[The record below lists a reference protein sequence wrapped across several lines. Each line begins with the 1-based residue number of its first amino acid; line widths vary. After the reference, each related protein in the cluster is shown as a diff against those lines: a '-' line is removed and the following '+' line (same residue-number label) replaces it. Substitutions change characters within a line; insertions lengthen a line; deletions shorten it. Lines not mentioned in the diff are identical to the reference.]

1 MNSSDLISALK
12 IRGSF
17 PASNDLFSNSDFLVL
32 LNMQMKTE
40 IVPTM
45 MLLSEDYFLL
55 TKDFTIASGTVYKLP
70 SRSIGSKIRD
80 VQYIDGSGNINHPN
94 RLLEEDQGLGG
105 SGYYIFRNE
114 IRLSDDYTS
123 GTLRI
128 QYFSRPNELVLTTS
142 CGQIS
147 SINTATN
154 EVVVSSL
161 PSTMTTGVLIDFVQ
175 NNNPFDLLDYDEA
188 ITNVVGTTVTFAA
201 LPTDLAVGDWICL
214 AKQSPVPMMPEEMHP
229 LLVQAALVSCL
240 ASKNDKAFDYEAKL
254 LEKQKQDMI
263 RMLDPRVESDSIK
276 FRSGR
281 LTSYFTN
288 RWY

>member
-1 MNSSDLISALK
+1 MNTTELISALK
-12 IRGSF
+12 IRGAF
-17 PASNDLFSNSDFLVL
+17 PTSNDLFSNADFLVL

-55 TKDFTIASGTVYKLP
+55 TKDFTITSGTVYKIP
-70 SRSIGSKIRD
+70 SRAIGTKLRD
-80 VQYIDGSGNINHPN
+80 IQYIDGSSNISHPV
-94 RLLEEDQGLGG
+94 RLLEEDQGSGN

-128 QYFSRPNELVLTTS
+128 QYFARPNELVLTTS
-142 CGQIS
+142 CGQIT
-147 SINTATN
+147 SIDTALN
-154 EVVVSSL
+154 NVVVSSA
-161 PSTMTTGVLIDFVQ
+161 PASMSTGVLCDFVQ
-175 NNNPFDLLDYDEA
+175 NTNPYDLLDYDEA
-188 ITNVVGTTVTFAA
+188 ITNVSGTTITFSS
-201 LPTDLAVGDWICL
+201 LPTDLVVGDWLCL
-214 AKQSPVPMMPEEMHP
+214 AKESPVPMVPDEIHP

-263 RMLDPRVESDSIK
+263 RMLDPRVENDSIK